1 MMKIRKWL
9 EKRPTLILREPL
21 IKKLGSPYHEYA
33 FFLGEHCEGLRKDIL
48 DKDKDEV
55 WRHLGAI
62 KRWSETVGINER
74 TKSII
79 EEIKELVDR
88 NEWEEALLKRT
99 ELSLHIASELKKFR
113 EPPYLSPIMFT
124 HEGFIVIAVLSDTFR
139 IIACGKCENEP
150 YFSEIVV
157 TTEEAK
163 RLIKLIE
170 QAIELQKNLKRN
182 E

>member
-1 MMKIRKWL
+1 M
-9 EKRPTLILREPL
+9 
-21 IKKLGSPYHEYA
+21 KKL
-33 FFLGEHCEGLRKDIL
+33 K
-48 DKDKDEV
+48 
-55 WRHLGAI
+55 
-62 KRWSETVGINER
+62 
-74 TKSII
+74 
-79 EEIKELVDR
+79 
-88 NEWEEALLKRT
+88 
-99 ELSLHIASELKKFR
+99 

-124 HEGFIVIAVLSDTFR
+124 YEGFIVIVVLSDTFR

-170 QAIELQKNLKRN
+170 QAIELQKDLKRN